1 MLSYKKI
8 FLDTCVLSDIG
19 RMNKKKRAEIAYEF
33 LVNKKYKLI
42 IPTYIL
48 EELERMPDK
57 NIRENVYDFLE
68 ISYVGFPKGADKIFA
83 EEIEVNKNNS
93 EIEIVEFNVSM
104 LQKDSNGETM
114 DFKNFKDNLLNNDMF
129 KSITSQNKQI
139 KQYLQKQKRPLKNI
153 DDYFKVIIAKHLY
166 DCKISKID
174 YNIFP
179 AFTVWAYSLANK
191 IESKGLKQKCNE
203 LNDVAMS
210 YIVPYIDI
218 VIAEKRQINLYNQMK
233 DKKLLNCLNNI
244 IFKKNSDVFEYGEF
258 KVDNI

>member
-19 RMNKKKRAEIAYEF
+19 RMNKKKRVEIAYEF

-114 DFKNFKDNLLNNDMF
+114 DFKNFKDNLLALNALDCLHIIGILCF
-129 KSITSQNKQI
+129 LPPIFRSTLPASI
-139 KQYLQKQKRPLKNI
+139 
-153 DDYFKVIIAKHLY
+153 V
-166 DCKISKID
+166 
-174 YNIFP
+174 
-179 AFTVWAYSLANK
+179 
-191 IESKGLKQKCNE
+191 
-203 LNDVAMS
+203 
-210 YIVPYIDI
+210 
-218 VIAEKRQINLYNQMK
+218 
-233 DKKLLNCLNNI
+233 KLLFLQ
-244 IFKKNSDVFEYGEF
+244 
-258 KVDNI
+258 